1 MPLLAAF
8 FGSAFA
14 AILDFFLKY
23 MTRKV
28 AMYATV
34 VTAVT
39 ALTAALYLAF
49 TAIFTGIAVSLPAD
63 VASLSAFF
71 PDNLRACMSAYA
83 SAAILKWTYDWNAG
97 FIQRALF

>member
-8 FGSAFA
+8 FGSAFT

-39 ALTAALYLAF
+39 ALTAALFVAF
-49 TAIFTGIAVSLPAD
+49 TALMAGIAQSLPPD
-63 VASLSAFF
+63 VVSLSAFF
-71 PDNLRACMSAYA
+71 PDNLRACLSAYA

-97 FIQRALF
+97 FIQRTLF